1 RCLPLKRAL
10 WFIRK
15 RADMLDNSIDFTA
28 KQLEY
33 HQKKTRGFLRW
44 VWGLAI
50 GILVVIFIFA
60 TYTNLQLQT
69 VASVFLQLTERV
81 GYLVADK
88 PKMPDFVKLINENYF
103 GYWAVSGL
111 LLAIMASLGMLK
123 YHSSRTAF
131 FERELLLLYKYQGLL
146 VAKEFSEEAT
156 TKIIEL
162 YLSQANSDEPKISI
176 NPVLDSISQSTDKI
190 LEHLKNKL

>member
-1 RCLPLKRAL
+1 
-10 WFIRK
+10 
-15 RADMLDNSIDFTA
+15 MLDNSIDFTA

-50 GILVVIFIFA
+50 GVLVVIFIFA

-69 VASVFLQLTERV
+69 VASAFVQSTERV

-131 FERELLLLYKYQGLL
+131 FERELLLLYKYHGLL
-146 VAKEFSEEAT
+146 VAKESSEEAT
-156 TKIIEL
+156 SKIIEL
-162 YLSQANSDEPKISI
+162 YLNQANSDEPTKVSI

-190 LEHLKNKL
+190 LDHLKNKP